1 MRKTFIPYSVLVLFI
16 FLVAFSRTGVGV
28 SIYGFKIGEMLIGG
42 SIINIFYVSYI
53 AIYKKKYNH
62 SFYLK

>member
-28 SIYGFKIGEMLIGG
+28 SIYGFKTW
-42 SIINIFYVSYI
+42 
-53 AIYKKKYNH
+53 
-62 SFYLK
+62 